1 MNLHRR
7 LSGTT
12 LFIAA
17 VCVLGLA
24 MLLGLSPSAKAD
36 TFIYNVTSTSGSGLD
51 VTFELPTFQ
60 ESVTTST
67 FIQSTPSLSEF
78 SLSGNS
84 TGCFASGGSVAV
96 GPCFVASFM
105 GGGAF
110 VDALVPAFTGPGTF
124 TFNDG
129 VGDIATVTITDVP
142 SGVPEPS
149 PLLLLG
155 CGLFGFPVVASFGS
169 RIRNLAR

>member
-12 LFIAA
+12 LFIAP
-17 VCVLGLA
+17 VFVLCLA

-36 TFIYNVTSTSGSGLD
+36 TFIYNVTSTSGPVD

-67 FIQSTPSLSEF
+67 FIQSTPTLSEF

-84 TGCFASGGSVAV
+84 TGCFASGGSDAV
-96 GPCFVASFM
+96 GPCFVGSFM
-105 GGGAF
+105 GSAI

-129 VGDIATVTITDVP
+129 VGDITTVTITDVR

-149 PLLLLG
+149 SLLLLG
-155 CGLFGFPVVASFGS
+155 CGLFGLPIVARFGS

>member
-1 MNLHRR
+1 MRGKLAI
-7 LSGTT
+7 LALG
-12 LFIAA
+12 IAS
-17 VCVLGLA
+17 

-36 TFIYNVTSTSGSGLD
+36 TFIYNVASTGGINLD

-67 FIQSTPSLSEF
+67 FTQSIPPSLLDF

-84 TGCFASGGSVAV
+84 TGCSVGGSSDPV
-96 GPCFVASFM
+96 GPCFVAFFT
-105 GGGAF
+105 GGVSY
-110 VDALVPAFTGPGTF
+110 VDGLVPTFTGPGTF
-124 TFNDG
+124 TLNDG
-129 VGDIATVTITDVP
+129 FGDIVTVTITDVP

-149 PLLLLG
+149 SLLLLG
-155 CGLFGFPVVASFGS
+155 CGLFGLPVVARFGS